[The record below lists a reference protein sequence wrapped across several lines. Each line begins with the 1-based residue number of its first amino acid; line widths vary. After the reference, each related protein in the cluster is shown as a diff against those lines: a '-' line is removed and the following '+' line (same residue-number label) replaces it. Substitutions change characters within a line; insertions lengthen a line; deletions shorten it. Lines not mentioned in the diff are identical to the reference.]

1 MRSFFF
7 PALILGLLAACGGG
21 NDEKPKVDLSL
32 TCQLSKCICAGP
44 DLVFLERKEPE
55 PVRWKA
61 NGDAYCP
68 EGMEL
73 RLADD

>member
-7 PALILGLLAACGGG
+7 AALILGLLTGCAGG
-21 NDEKPKVDLSL
+21 DDKPDLDLSH

-44 DLVFLERKEPE
+44 DRIFLKREEPE